1 MRITG
6 RCHCGQVSYEAEI
19 DPERVSICHCTDCQS
34 LTGSP
39 FRVTALTGR
48 DQIRQTGAPPKL
60 YEKRGDNGA
69 IRLQYFCPN
78 CGSPLFATGQGA
90 AFETWGIRWGS
101 IDQRAELTPSRQKW
115 TRSAAPWIGEIGDLP
130 GSQGE

>member
-69 IRLQYFCPN
+69 IRLQYFCPD
-78 CGSPLFATGQGA
+78 CGSPLFTTGDGEEA
-90 AFETWGIRWGS
+90 KTWGIRWGS
-101 IDQRAELTPSRQKW
+101 IDQRSELTPRRQLW
-115 TRSAAPWIGEIGDLP
+115 TRSAAPWIGEIEALP
-130 GSQGE
+130 GHKGD